1 MTLFFTVRNWTSCYH
16 RNTLIAGEGEGD
28 DRRQVTLE
36 DTSKG
41 LSRRELYVDARDLQS
56 DSDPDNPIPEEEY
69 MQLLSS
75 RGKEKLAEN
84 QLVQSF
90 SAEVRM
96 LNPTYEYGKDYKI
109 GDTITVIDERIG
121 VKTDAVVQ
129 GVRQSADGDIE
140 SMSLTL
146 GFGQPT
152 IYDVLKRKAV
162 K

>member
-1 MTLFFTVRNWTSCYH
+1 
-16 RNTLIAGEGEGD
+16 
-28 DRRQVTLE
+28 
-36 DTSKG
+36 
-41 LSRRELYVDARDLQS
+41 
-56 DSDPDNPIPEEEY
+56 